1 MSAIDR
7 RMYYLML
14 SPSMGQGF
22 AEDVGFSAPSEEVQ
36 EAETYEVISR
46 WALLTSMGLLEEI
59 IQCSDWFCDL
69 KDIHELSEETKDE
82 FHRTLVS
89 HGVAL
94 VNKLLDSEKVIL
106 MMEDTDLLDIEGE
119 DYDD

>member
-1 MSAIDR
+1 MSAIDK

-14 SPSMGQGF
+14 SPSMGQSF
-22 AEDVGFSAPSEEVQ
+22 AEDVGFSTPSEEVQ
-36 EAETYEVISR
+36 EAETYEVIAR
-46 WALLTSMGLLEEI
+46 WALLTSTGLLEEI
-59 IQCSDWFCDL
+59 LECSDWFCDL
-69 KDIHELSEETKDE
+69 KDIHELSADIKDE

-106 MMEDTDLLDIEGE
+106 MMEEADIFDTEGDE
-119 DYDD
+119 DDD

>member
-22 AEDVGFSAPSEEVQ
+22 AEDVGFSTPSEEVQ

-106 MMEDTDLLDIEGE
+106 MLEDTDLLDIEGD

>member
-1 MSAIDR
+1 MSAVDR

-106 MMEDTDLLDIEGE
+106 MLEDTDLLDLEGD

>member
-1 MSAIDR
+1 MSAIDK

-22 AEDVGFSAPSEEVQ
+22 AEDAGFSTPSEEVQ
-36 EAETYEVISR
+36 EAETYEVIAR
-46 WALLTSMGLLEEI
+46 WALLTSTGLLEEI
-59 IQCSDWFCDL
+59 IQCSDWLCEL
-69 KDIHELSEETKDE
+69 KDMQELAEEIRDE

-89 HGVAL
+89 HGVSL

-106 MMEDTDLLDIEGE
+106 MMDEDDLFNLKG
-119 DYDD
+119 DDDDD